1 MNSKKKS
8 IPVLV
13 PVTTIFARQV
23 RAGFEVQYEEW
34 LAGISQTSSRFTG
47 NQGTTILRPAEG
59 RDEYIAITHFD
70 SAENLELWLLS
81 TEREAWLEKLQAI
94 DVCHEEVTSLAGMER
109 WFTLRDRG
117 ATRLPPRY
125 KTATLILLGLYP
137 LVLLLDLVLSPVL
150 SGLPGPLKVLV
161 SLVVS
166 VALMVWIVLP
176 WLTHLFSGWLHPRP
190 EPRSPMPAATAPPSP
205 SASTHDL
212 PSQSRLGRED

>member
-1 MNSKKKS
+1 M
-8 IPVLV
+8 LV

-23 RAGFEVQYEEW
+23 RAGFELQYEEW
-34 LAGISQTSSRFTG
+34 LAGISRTSSSFTG

-70 SAENLELWLLS
+70 SAENLELWLRS
-81 TEREAWLEKLQAI
+81 TERERWLEKLKAI
-94 DVCHEEVTSLAGMER
+94 DICREEVTSLAGMER

-117 ATRLPPRY
+117 TTRLPPRY

-137 LVLLLDLVLSPVL
+137 LVLLLDLALSPVL
-150 SGLPGPLKVLV
+150 SGLPGPLQVLV

-176 WLTHLFSGWLHPRP
+176 WLTRLFAGWLHPRP
-190 EPRSPMPAATAPPSP
+190 ER
-205 SASTHDL
+205 
-212 PSQSRLGRED
+212 RRGREDRG

>member
-1 MNSKKKS
+1 MKTDSPS
-8 IPVLV
+8 
-13 PVTTIFARQV
+13 PVTTIFAREV

-34 LAGISQTSSRFTG
+34 LAGISRTSLRFTG

-70 SAENLELWLLS
+70 SAENLELWLRS
-81 TEREAWLEKLQAI
+81 TERESWLEKLQSI
-94 DVCHEEVTSLAGMER
+94 GICREEVMSLAGMER
-109 WFTLRDRG
+109 WFTLRARG

-137 LVLLLDLVLSPVL
+137 LALLLDLVLSPVL
-150 SGLPGPLKVLV
+150 SGLPGPLSVLV

-176 WLTHLFSGWLHPRP
+176 WLTRLFSGWLHPRP
-190 EPRSPMPAATAPPSP
+190 EPRPSLAERDSAGSSSPTGECN
-205 SASTHDL
+205 D
-212 PSQSRLGRED
+212 RV